1 MARWQPLPDG
11 LEAQLRELVL
21 HTRRSRER
29 ADRPPRQVAARQGAL
44 AGADALR
51 LVELWETAAHGLAPA
66 RDAAAD
72 AVRADAVRGDAGPP
86 PKARARAGRGHL
98 VGFEDFTAP
107 LTSERRSRQ
116 RRAVLAGAVAIVVL
130 GGGLASGYELL
141 PVAHRDT
148 GQEAGAAGAL
158 PGFPCHDKV
167 QDGRHY
173 AGYVQTSTDV
183 VGEGANGPQV
193 TEIQC
198 LLQRQRVDAGTVDG
212 HFGRRTAAAV
222 RAYQRA
228 HRLPAD
234 GVVGKDTWLWL
245 RA

>member
-11 LEAQLRELVL
+11 LEAQLHELVL
-21 HTRRSRER
+21 HTRGTRDRS
-29 ADRPPRQVAARQGAL
+29 PRRMVAPRGAL
-44 AGADALR
+44 AGGDTLR
-51 LVELWETAAHGLAPA
+51 LVELWESAARGTG
-66 RDAAAD
+66 AD
-72 AVRADAVRGDAGPP
+72 SRGRTKVPEP
-86 PKARARAGRGHL
+86 C
-98 VGFEDFTAP
+98 VGYEDFTAP
-107 LTSERRSRQ
+107 LVCERRSRQ
-116 RRAVLAGAVAIVVL
+116 RRAVLAAAVAIVVL

-141 PVAHRDT
+141 PGAHRYGDAP
-148 GQEAGAAGAL
+148 QAGAL

-198 LLQRQRVDAGTVDG
+198 LLQRQRVDTVAVNG
-212 HFGRRTAAAV
+212 HFGRRTTDAV
-222 RAYQRA
+222 KAYQRA

-234 GVVGKDTWLWL
+234 GVVGKDTWVRL
-245 RA
+245 RG

>member
-11 LEAQLRELVL
+11 LEAQLRELVRY
-21 HTRRSRER
+21 TRGTK
-29 ADRPPRQVAARQGAL
+29 DRPPRRMVAPRGAL
-44 AGADALR
+44 AGGDTLR
-51 LVELWETAAHGLAPA
+51 LVELWETAA
-66 RDAAAD
+66 
-72 AVRADAVRGDAGPP
+72 RGASVDPP
-86 PKARARAGRGHL
+86 VWGREPF

-107 LTSERRSRQ
+107 LVSERRSRQ
-116 RRAVLAGAVAIVVL
+116 RRAVLAAAVAIVVL
-130 GGGLASGYELL
+130 GGGLASGYALL
-141 PVAHRDT
+141 PGAQRDT
-148 GQEAGAAGAL
+148 GTGAAGEL

-198 LLQRQRVDAGTVDG
+198 LLRRQRVDTGTVNG
-212 HFGRRTAAAV
+212 HFGRRTADAV
-222 RAYQRA
+222 KAYQRT

-234 GVVGKDTWLWL
+234 GVVGKDTWVRL

>member
-1 MARWQPLPDG
+1 MARWQPIPDG

-21 HTRRSRER
+21 HARGTR
-29 ADRPPRQVAARQGAL
+29 DRPPRQMVAARGAL
-44 AGADALR
+44 AGGDTLR
-51 LVELWETAAHGLAPA
+51 LVELWEAAAHGPGADPTA
-66 RDAAAD
+66 R
-72 AVRADAVRGDAGPP
+72 
-86 PKARARAGRGHL
+86 GREPF
-98 VGFEDFTAP
+98 VGYEDFTAP
-107 LTSERRSRQ
+107 LVSERRSRQ
-116 RRAVLAGAVAIVVL
+116 RRAVLAAAVAIVVL

-141 PVAHRDT
+141 PGAHRDGT
-148 GQEAGAAGAL
+148 VPQAGEL
-158 PGFPCHDKV
+158 PGLPCHDKV

-198 LLQRQRVDAGTVDG
+198 LLQRQRVDTGTVNG

-222 RAYQRA
+222 QKYQKA

-234 GVVGKDTWLWL
+234 GVVGKDTWARL

>member
-21 HTRRSRER
+21 HTRRSKER

-44 AGADALR
+44 AGGDALR
-51 LVELWETAAHGLAPA
+51 LVELWETAAHGRHPA
-66 RDAAAD
+66 RDTPPD
-72 AVRADAVRGDAGPP
+72 VVSGDAGPP
-86 PKARARAGRGHL
+86 TNRVRAGGEHL

-107 LTSERRSRQ
+107 LISERRSRQ

-148 GQEAGAAGAL
+148 GPGAAGAL

-198 LLQRQRVDAGTVDG
+198 LLERQRVDAGTVDG

-234 GVVGKDTWLWL
+234 GVVGRDTWQWL
-245 RA
+245 RT